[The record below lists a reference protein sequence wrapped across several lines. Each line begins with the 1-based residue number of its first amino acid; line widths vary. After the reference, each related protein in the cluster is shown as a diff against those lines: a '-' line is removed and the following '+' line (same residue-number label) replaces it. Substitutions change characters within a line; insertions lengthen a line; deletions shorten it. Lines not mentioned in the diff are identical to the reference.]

1 MKKIIWIFLIG
12 LLSFLYAG
20 SVIDVKEIET
30 FWVWVALFALGMVG
44 IIILFFSSK
53 QIITIRKLQKEMF
66 DKQLEMEHTQS
77 VFLASMGEN
86 IHDIVEQ
93 RFTETSDKVNK
104 SLSEDTVQDHRLL
117 DVTTDL
123 IEFLRLKSKKVEIVN
138 EISTIFYEKSSIGH
152 EVHVNHIRVFQE
164 K

>member
-1 MKKIIWIFLIG
+1 MKKIIWLYVIG

-20 SVIDVKEIET
+20 SAIDVKEIEI

-53 QIITIRKLQKEMF
+53 HIRTIRKLHKEMF
-66 DKQLEMEHTQS
+66 DKQLEMEHSQS
-77 VFLASMGEN
+77 LFLASMGEN

-93 RFTETSDKVNK
+93 RFAKTSDRVNK
-104 SLSEDTVQDHRLL
+104 SLSEDIVQDHRLL
-117 DVTTDL
+117 DVTNDL

-138 EISTIFYEKSSIGH
+138 EKFNLNNVLNEISGSICST
-152 EVHVNHIRVFQE
+152 
-164 K
+164 